1 MSHWIE
7 HTTIYHIYPLGFCG
21 CEDFRR
27 DFDPEKAEAGRILK
41 ILDWIEHL
49 KAMNFNAVLFNP
61 LFESVKHGYDTA
73 DFFRLDARLGTNE
86 DFKTVCNALHE
97 NGIRVI
103 LDGVFNHVG
112 REFPQFLDVKQNR
125 ENSRYK
131 DWFVNLNFGGNN
143 DFNDGFWYEGWQ
155 GHYELVKLNLWNR
168 EVVDYLFSAIK
179 FWIDEW
185 QIDGLRFDAAD
196 CLTNDFIKAAH
207 GFSRSIKPDFWLM
220 GEIIHGN
227 YNNWANAEMFDCV
240 TNYQCSK
247 GLWSSHNDRNY
258 YEIASSFEQQNNQYR
273 GIYMYNFLDNHD
285 VTRIISQ
292 LKNPEHIYNC
302 YTMLYT
308 MFGVPSVYYGGEFGI
323 PGIKGNSADAD
334 KPLRPDLEIEAVKD
348 KNPKL
353 QAHIKR
359 LGEIRFKIPFISNG
373 AYYKEYLSNRSY
385 AYRRQLDDRYAYV
398 AFNIED
404 GDYTFVIKSTTEYWV
419 DCLTGTK
426 FKTWDGEVKVTIP
439 PNTAAILVE
448 EFNYN
453 KAGLSE
459 LSGEATPIE
468 AKATDGCACGATGTD
483 LQRCHE
489 VHSDQSLVSDAI
501 IIDKRYELSSRP
513 ANGGFPAAPRQG
525 LEEHPKTEQTA
536 EQVYPSAATPTA
548 TPTPTP
554 TPKETSAPTLKIRQA
569 NSNDI
574 HAITHLFVDYA
585 RHFGETNPIF
595 DNISAFLN
603 DKIQNAG
610 YTLFFAEK
618 DGKPVA
624 FAGLYP
630 IYSSVSLKKQWLLN
644 DLFVS
649 PNYRCQ
655 GIGSALLS
663 EIKSQLKSSS
673 QGIILIA
680 SGTDEKT
687 KAFYE
692 ENGFSGGGNEFF
704 RVVF

>member
-7 HTTIYHIYPLGFCG
+7 KTTIYHIYPLGFCG
-21 CEDFRR
+21 CEDNRS
-27 DFDPEKAEAGRILK
+27 DFTPEAAPTGRILK
-41 ILDWIEHL
+41 IIDWIPHL
-49 KAMNFNAVLFNP
+49 KEMNFNAILFNP
-61 LFESVKHGYDTA
+61 LFESVRHGYDTT
-73 DFFRLDARLGTNE
+73 DFFKLDARLGSNE
-86 DFKTVCNALHE
+86 DFKKVCTALRE

-112 REFPQFLDVKQNR
+112 REFPQFLEMLQNR

-131 DWFVNLNFGGNN
+131 DWFVNVNFGGNN
-143 DFNDGFWYEGWQ
+143 AFNDGLWYEGWQ
-155 GHYELVKLNLWNR
+155 NHYELVKLNLWNP
-168 EVVDYLFSAIK
+168 EVRDYLFSAAE
-179 FWIDEW
+179 FWIREW
-185 QIDGLRFDAAD
+185 GIDGLRFDAAD
-196 CLTNDFIKAAH
+196 CLTNDFIKAMH
-207 GFSRSIKPDFWLM
+207 SFTRNIKPDFWLM

-240 TNYQCSK
+240 TNYQCHK

-285 VTRIISQ
+285 VTRVISQ

-323 PGIKGNSADAD
+323 PGVKGSSADAD
-334 KPLRPDLEIEAVKD
+334 KPLRPNLDIEAVKD

-373 AYYKEYLSNRSY
+373 VYHKEYLNNRSY

-426 FKTWDGEVKVTIP
+426 YKTWDGEVKVTLP
-439 PNTAAILVE
+439 PNTAAVLIE
-448 EFNYN
+448 EWAYN
-453 KAGLSE
+453 NAGLSPIDGE
-459 LSGEATPIE
+459 TVANDTQEARSSADSQEARSGYACEASEFETLRRHPQSE
-468 AKATDGCACGATGTD
+468 AERSGAG
-483 LQRCHE
+483 
-489 VHSDQSLVSDAI
+489 
-501 IIDKRYELSSRP
+501 SR
-513 ANGGFPAAPRQG
+513 GKD
-525 LEEHPKTEQTA
+525 EKTA
-536 EQVYPSAATPTA
+536 EQAYPSAAVVCEPQKITQPEPAPVQTA
-548 TPTPTP
+548 
-554 TPKETSAPTLKIRQA
+554 APAYKIRSA
-569 NSNDI
+569 NGGDI
-574 HAITHLFVDYA
+574 HGITHLFVDYQ
-585 RHFGETNPIF
+585 RLFGETNPIF
-595 DNISAFLN
+595 DNIEAFLR
-603 DKIQNAG
+603 DKMGSAG

-618 DGKPVA
+618 DGKTVG

-630 IYSSVSLKKQWLLN
+630 VYSSVTLRQQWLLN
-644 DLFVS
+644 DLFVAE
-649 PNYRCQ
+649 NYRRQ
-655 GIGSALLS
+655 GIGTALVN
-663 EIKSQLKSSS
+663 ELKAHFSGNS
-673 QGIILIA
+673 QGIILVA
-680 SGTDEKT
+680 SSSDTAA

-692 ENGFSGGGNEFF
+692 ANGFSSEGNQFF
-704 RVVF
+704 RIRF

>member
-1 MSHWIE
+1 MMSHWIE

-27 DFDPEKAEAGRILK
+27 DFDPEKAETGRILK
-41 ILDWIEHL
+41 ILDWIPHL

-86 DFKTVCNALHE
+86 DFKTVCDALHQ

-112 REFPQFLDVKQNR
+112 REFPQFLDVQKNR

-143 DFNDGFWYEGWQ
+143 EFGDGFWYEGWQ

-185 QIDGLRFDAAD
+185 NIDGLRFDAAD
-196 CLTNDFIKAAH
+196 CLTYDFIKAAH

-459 LSGEATPIE
+459 IGGGEAP
-468 AKATDGCACGATGTD
+468 AGVSRA
-483 LQRCHE
+483 
-489 VHSDQSLVSDAI
+489 SLVI
-501 IIDKRYELSSRP
+501 
-513 ANGGFPAAPRQG
+513 NGNFGREGNDDDNPD
-525 LEEHPKTEQTA
+525 TTT
-536 EQVYPSAATPTA
+536 AATPVS

-554 TPKETSAPTLKIRQA
+554 TPAAQPVSSPAPALKIRQA

-649 PNYRCQ
+649 PNYRNQ
-655 GIGSALLS
+655 GIGTALLS
-663 EIKSQLKSSS
+663 EIKSQLKSTS
-673 QGIILIA
+673 QGIILVA

-692 ENGFSGGGNEFF
+692 ENGFSGGGNEFY
-704 RVVF
+704 RVIF

>member
-1 MSHWIE
+1 
-7 HTTIYHIYPLGFCG
+7 
-21 CEDFRR
+21 
-27 DFDPEKAEAGRILK
+27 
-41 ILDWIEHL
+41 
-49 KAMNFNAVLFNP
+49 MNFNAVLFNP
-61 LFESVKHGYDTA
+61 LIESVKHGYDTT
-73 DFFRLDARLGTNE
+73 DFFKLDARLGTNE

-112 REFPQFLDVKQNR
+112 REFPQFLDLKQNR

-131 DWFVNLNFGGNN
+131 DWFVNLNFGGNSN
-143 DFNDGFWYEGWQ
+143 FNDGFWYEGWQ

-168 EVVDYLFSAIK
+168 EVVDFLFSAIRY
-179 FWIDEW
+179 WIDEW

-207 GFSRSIKPDFWLM
+207 GFTRSIKPDFWLM

-323 PGIKGNSADAD
+323 EGIKGNSSDAD
-334 KPLRPDLEIEAVKD
+334 KPLRPDLDIEAVKD

-373 AYYKEYLSNRSY
+373 AYHKEYLSNRSY

-404 GDYTFVIKSTTEYWV
+404 GDYTFVIKSTTEYWI

-426 FKTWDGEVKVTIP
+426 YKTWDGEVKVTIP
-439 PNTAAILVE
+439 PNTSAILVE

-453 KAGLSE
+453 KAE
-459 LSGEATPIE
+459 LSDIGGTADTVGYTCSAPASDVGCSSNPRRSTPMLSSHSCSAFDATQAHPTGGQ
-468 AKATDGCACGATGTD
+468 APTAAGTD

-489 VHSDQSLVSDAI
+489 VHSEQNLAADAVESDEI
-501 IIDKRYELSSRP
+501 CELSSRT
-513 ANGGFPAAPRQG
+513 AGGGFP
-525 LEEHPKTEQTA
+525 
-536 EQVYPSAATPTA
+536 V
-548 TPTPTP
+548 
-554 TPKETSAPTLKIRQA
+554 RQA
-569 NSNDI
+569 SGNDI
-574 HAITHLFVDYA
+574 HSVTHLFVEYQ

-595 DNISAFLN
+595 DNIEAFLR
-603 DKIQNAG
+603 DKTENAG
-610 YTLFFAEK
+610 YALYIAEK

-644 DLFVS
+644 DLFVAQ
-649 PNYRCQ
+649 NLRNQ
-655 GIGSALLS
+655 GIGSALLT
-663 EIKSQLKSSS
+663 EIKTRLGAAS

-680 SGTDEKT
+680 SNADEKV
-687 KAFYE
+687 KSFYE
-692 ENGFSGGGNEFF
+692 KNGFSGGGNEFY
-704 RVVF
+704 RIVF

>member
-1 MSHWIE
+1 MEENELEKRMSHWIE
-7 HTTIYHIYPLGFCG
+7 KTTIYHIYPLGFCG
-21 CEDFRR
+21 CEDYRSEFSP
-27 DFDPEKAEAGRILK
+27 DEAVSGRILK
-41 ILDWIEHL
+41 IIDWIPHL
-49 KAMNFNAVLFNP
+49 LDMNFNAVLFNP
-61 LFESVKHGYDTA
+61 LFESVKHGYDTT
-73 DFFRLDARLGTNE
+73 DFFKIDARLGTNE
-86 DFKTVCNALHE
+86 DFKKVCDALHQ

-112 REFPQFLDVKQNR
+112 REFPQFLDLKEHR

-131 DWFVNLNFGGNN
+131 DWFVNLNFGGNSV
-143 DFNDGFWYEGWQ
+143 FNDGFWYEGWQ
-155 GHYELVKLNLWNR
+155 GHYELVKLNLWNP
-168 EVVDYLFSAIK
+168 EVEHFLLSAAE
-179 FWIDEW
+179 FWINEW
-185 QIDGLRFDAAD
+185 GIDGLRFDAAD
-196 CLTNDFIKAAH
+196 CLTNEFIKSAH
-207 GFSRSIKPDFWLM
+207 RFTRGIKPDFWLM

-258 YEIASSFEQQNNQYR
+258 YEIAASFEQQNNQYH

-308 MFGVPSVYYGGEFGI
+308 MFGVPSVYYGGEFGLQ
-323 PGIKGNSADAD
+323 GVKGSSSDAD
-334 KPLRPDLEIEAVKD
+334 KPLRPNLDIEAVCD
-348 KNPKL
+348 CDPKL

-373 AYYKEYLSNRSY
+373 AYYKEYLNNRSY

-426 FKTWDGEVKVTIP
+426 YKTWDGEVKVTIP
-439 PNTAAILVE
+439 KNTAAILVE

-459 LSGEATPIE
+459 IGTNETAPVPTPIQ
-468 AKATDGCACGATGTD
+468 AALT
-483 LQRCHE
+483 
-489 VHSDQSLVSDAI
+489 
-501 IIDKRYELSSRP
+501 P
-513 ANGGFPAAPRQG
+513 API
-525 LEEHPKTEQTA
+525 QTA
-536 EQVYPSAATPTA
+536 PEPQSAQPS
-548 TPTPTP
+548 
-554 TPKETSAPTLKIRQA
+554 LKICQA

-574 HAITHLFVDYA
+574 HALTHLFVDYA
-585 RHFGETNPIF
+585 RSFGETNPIF
-595 DNISAFLN
+595 DNISAFLH
-603 DKIQNAG
+603 DKTANAG
-610 YTLFFAEK
+610 YALYFAEK

-630 IYSSVSLKKQWLLN
+630 IYSSVTLKKQWLLN
-644 DLFVS
+644 DFFVS
-649 PNYRCQ
+649 QNCRGQ
-655 GIGSALLS
+655 GIGTALIS
-663 EIKSQLKSSS
+663 EIKKSLSAEA
-673 QGIILIA
+673 QGIILVTSDTNA
-680 SGTDEKT
+680 EA

-692 ENGFSGGGNEFF
+692 ANGFSSDGNMFY
-704 RVVF
+704 RVLF